1 METRVAVIGII
12 IRDTESTGKLNGL
25 LHEYS
30 TYIIGRMGLP
40 YREKDMHIVSIAID
54 APCDVISALTGK
66 IGRLPGI
73 GVKAA
78 YAPV

>member
-1 METRVAVIGII
+1 METRIAVMSII
-12 IRDTESTGKLNGL
+12 VENDDTVESLNSI
-25 LHEYS
+25 LHDYGS
-30 TYIIGRMGLP
+30 YIIGRMGLP